1 MIGIAYFLMLWLGI
15 GFLTGFKAFKA
26 LFVDQ
31 VYDKE
36 FKQELIDSFSP
47 GMEQNMIELFF
58 KNKINIM
65 VFYIL
70 IGLLPLAI
78 KIAGLLKRG

>member
-1 MIGIAYFLMLWLGI
+1 MIGLSYFLILWLGV
-15 GFLTGFKAFKA
+15 GVLTGFKA

-31 VYDKE
+31 VNDEE
-36 FKQELIDSFSP
+36 FKKELIETSSP
-47 GMEQNMIELFF
+47 GQQQNMVELFF

-70 IGLLPLAI
+70 VGLVPLTI
-78 KIAGLLKRG
+78 KIIGMLKRD

>member
-1 MIGIAYFLMLWLGI
+1 MIGIAYFLILWLGV
-15 GFLTGFKAFKA
+15 GFLTGFKA

-31 VYDKE
+31 VYDEE

-78 KIAGLLKRG
+78 KIAGLLKRS